1 LAIKCYLS
9 GIEYRITNKYSIHEL
24 AGQPADS
31 TIDVLMVE
39 GSIIPVSHQKVEL
52 KDDDVTFFLGY
63 IQTVDAP
70 TYSTTYETD
79 IYSLKVASAETVFT
93 RRLVS
98 GAWRDKYTHE
108 IIADLFSEYISEE
121 GFTLGTISN
130 SDRLYEV
137 YTVPRL
143 KLSDVL
149 QELGDEIGCTA
160 QITPAGVFNFV
171 NRSDFVAST
180 PPEKITK
187 LKKSETGKALKSVQI
202 VSGAKA
208 ETSSITRSTTWES
221 DQETFLLGYQVADE
235 PAATINGNPV
245 NFGLIGVDEGSLDKT
260 FLWRYGNN
268 VIILNQGAL
277 VKPSNGDIVVVVFK
291 GFYSI
296 EVVVENEELKGQIA
310 AISGT
315 SGKIESLVVD
325 TSITSELDGQAT
337 AEGLLNESSAREE
350 SVSLECK
357 DVANSKILNVWT
369 LNYPE
374 LGVVGDYVIVERTI
388 TDFYEEKKVQVKLK
402 NRGFYSRY
410 GTVYNKST
418 KQINNLSVR
427 ADDVV
432 IKSSS
437 FVENMTAS
445 DTWLVEQ
452 GTLEY
457 YPSSTDLVGPVALEL
472 GGFYPSLG

>member
-1 LAIKCYLS
+1 LS
-9 GIEYRITNKYSIHEL
+9 GTEYRITNKYSIREL
-24 AGQPADS
+24 AGQPSDS
-31 TIDVLMVE
+31 SIDVLLE
-39 GSIIPVSHQKVEL
+39 DNDIPVSHQKVEL
-52 KDDDVTFFLGY
+52 KEEDVTFFLGFV
-63 IQTVDAP
+63 QTVDAP

-98 GAWRDKYTHE
+98 GAWRNKYTHE
-108 IIADLFSEYISEE
+108 IVADLFSEYISEE

-130 SDRLYEV
+130 TDRLYEV

-160 QITPAGVFNFV
+160 QITPSGVFNFV
-171 NRSDFVAST
+171 SRSDFVAAT
-180 PPEKITK
+180 HPEKITK
-187 LKKSETGKALKSVQI
+187 LKKTETGKALKSVQI
-202 VSGAKA
+202 VAGAKA
-208 ETSSITRSTTWES
+208 ETSTITRSATWETG
-221 DQETFLLGYQVADE
+221 QETFLLGYQVADE
-235 PAATINGNPV
+235 PDATVNGSPV
-245 NFGLIGVDEGSLDKT
+245 NFGLIGVDEGSTDKT

-268 VIILNQGAL
+268 VIILNSSAT
-277 VKPSNGDIVVVVFK
+277 VKPVAGDIVVVVFK

-296 EVVVENEELKGQIA
+296 EVVVENEALKGEIA

-315 SGKIESLVVD
+315 SGKIESLIVD
-325 TSITSELDGQAT
+325 TSITSETDGQAT
-337 AEGLLNESSAREE
+337 AEGYLNEASAREE
-350 SVSLECK
+350 TISLECH
-357 DVANSKILNVWT
+357 DVASSKILNVWN
-369 LNYPE
+369 LNYPDI
-374 LGVVGDYVIVERTI
+374 GVVGDYVIVERTI
-388 TDFYEEKKVQVKLK
+388 TDFYEEKRVQVKLK

-410 GTVYNKST
+410 GTIYNKGT

-437 FVENMTAS
+437 FVENMTAT
-445 DTWLVEQ
+445 DLWLVEQ
-452 GTLEY
+452 GTIEY
-457 YPSSTDLVGPVALEL
+457 YPSSDDIVGPAALEL